1 MSTNMHRQ
9 SSSSSGSPGKNS
21 QQLFKKATSHDHHTL
36 TSSQQEM
43 LHRST
48 SGKTATQDIFSLAVE
63 DLTELH
69 QTKNLKAIN
78 ELGGFAGLAK
88 ILRTDLKKGIDWE
101 KEVNFEERSAL
112 YGLNIY
118 PEPPARKI
126 WKIFIDSLNDTTL
139 LILLFF
145 SFISMVL
152 GVAFPDTE
160 DERPIGWIEGFAIF
174 LAVAIVSIVVTVND
188 YSKERKFRSLTR
200 ESKKVEVKVIRSG
213 LNHSVLIDTIQVGD
227 IVEIEQGDG
236 IPADGLCIES
246 NQLKTDESVMTGEPD
261 LIKKNTTESPFLLS
275 GCTVAEGS
283 GKMLITC
290 VGVQSEWGRTL
301 QSLKEADEDKGSTPL
316 EEKLD
321 KLSVNIGK
329 MGMGFALMT
338 LLVLILGYWIKKLIH
353 TMEWIPPAAAFKE
366 SWQEQN
372 VVEVVKFF
380 VVALT
385 IVVVAVPEGLP
396 LAVTIAL
403 AYSVRKMMKDQNL
416 VRHLAACETMG
427 GANNICSDKTGTL
440 TLNQMRVTHAYFGG
454 RYFGDQLSSLL
465 STLSSSALQILIDGV
480 VANSKANLV
489 RNDDNKT
496 KEFATQGSK
505 TEAALLLL
513 LVKHLNQTIDSY
525 RERRHDLLSE
535 ERGCHLQLPF
545 SSKLK
550 RMSTVI
556 PNPDGDTKYRLF
568 TKGAS
573 EIVLKLCSRYM
584 KTDGTIE
591 EMNRD
596 KEDEMMRYIEEM
608 ANQGLRTICLA
619 YRDVNPDREFAS
631 RHEEMDYLENLDPVT
646 LEEDLICVGIVGI
659 KDPLRPEV
667 PAAIA
672 QCKKSGITVR
682 MITGDNILTAK
693 YIARECGILSKDGI
707 AIEGPEFR
715 KMTNDQIAEILPR
728 LQVMARSSP
737 TDKYNLVK
745 FLKKAGNVVA
755 VTGDGTND
763 APALKEADVG
773 LSMGL
778 SGTQVAK
785 EASDIIILDD
795 NFSSIVKSVLWGRSI
810 FENIRKFLTFQLTVN
825 VVALVLTIVSAIS
838 STFVNESGGFKPP
851 LSPVQML
858 WINLIMDTFA
868 ALALATEPP
877 IPELL
882 DRKPYGRKESL
893 ITPRMWVFLLGQSVF
908 QLTVLFTLYY
918 GATSFRNGAF
928 SFARNDDETR
938 TVVFNA
944 FVFCQV
950 FNEYNARKINFEYNI
965 FSGLFKS
972 AWFISISG
980 IIIVLQALIIN
991 FAYYDPTLIA
1001 TGKNDGLHAS
1011 HFTQT
1016 IPLNWYQWMLTMSIG
1031 FLSIPYGF
1039 VIRFV
1044 SRMVLRVISKKNTK
1058 NRIADEF
1065 SESATP
1071 ESEL

>member
-1 MSTNMHRQ
+1 MHTHHHHQETAPEEQKGTLFYPKKTIAPQDDIPNYNATRAHHEESDTFELTVETLTDLHQ
-9 SSSSSGSPGKNS
+9 GKNTGMIE
-21 QQLFKKATSHDHHTL
+21 QY
-36 TSSQQEM
+36 
-43 LHRST
+43 
-48 SGKTATQDIFSLAVE
+48 
-63 DLTELH
+63 
-69 QTKNLKAIN
+69 
-78 ELGGFAGLAK
+78 GGFSGLARYLK
-88 ILRTDLKKGIDWE
+88 SDLRNGISVHREGSD
-101 KEVNFEERSAL
+101 FAERSAV
-112 YGLNIY
+112 YGANVY
-118 PEPPARKI
+118 PEPPTKGI
-126 WKIFIDSLNDTTL
+126 FKIFLDSLNDTIL
-139 LILLFF
+139 LLLLFF
-145 SFISMVL
+145 AFASMIL

-160 DERPIGWIEGFAIF
+160 DERPIGWIDGFAIF
-174 LAVAIVSIVVTVND
+174 LAVAIVSSVVTFND
-188 YSKERKFRSLTR
+188 YSKEKKFRALTK
-200 ESKKVEVKVIRSG
+200 ESKKVEVRVIRDG
-213 LNHSVLIDTIQVGD
+213 NNCNVLVDCIQVGD

-236 IPADGLCIES
+236 IPADGLCVEA

-261 LIKKNTTESPFLLS
+261 LIKKNTTDSPFLLS

-283 GKMLITC
+283 GKMIVTG
-290 VGVQSEWGRTL
+290 VGVNSEWGRTL
-301 QSLKEADEDKGSTPL
+301 QSLKEADEDKGATPL

-329 MGMGFALMT
+329 VGIAFAVAT
-338 LLVLILGYWIKKLIH
+338 FLVLLLGYWIKKLIH
-353 TMEWIPPAAAFKE
+353 TTTWLPEENAFE
-366 SWQEQN
+366 EVWADN
-372 VVEVVKFF
+372 NIVEIIKFF
-380 VVALT
+380 VISFT

-454 RYFGDQLSSLL
+454 RYFGDQLGSIL
-465 STLSSSALQILIDGV
+465 STLNSSVLQTLIDGIV
-480 VANSKANLV
+480 VNSKANLV
-489 RNDDNKT
+489 KNEENKNR
-496 KEFATQGSK
+496 EYNTQGSK

-513 LVKHLNQTIDSY
+513 IVKHLNQTIDSY
-525 RERRHDLLSE
+525 RERRYDLLNE
-535 ERGCHLQLPF
+535 EKGPHLQLPF
-545 SSKLK
+545 SSKMK

-556 PNPDGDTKYRLF
+556 PNTEGETRYRLH

-573 EIVLKLCSRYM
+573 EIVVKLCSRYLRA
-584 KTDGTIE
+584 DGNIE
-591 EMNRD
+591 EMNPE
-596 KEDEMMRYIEEM
+596 KESEMMRYIEEM
-608 ANQGLRTICLA
+608 ANQGLRTICIA
-619 YRDVNPDREFAS
+619 YRDVNPDVEFSSREDE
-631 RHEEMDYLENLDPVT
+631 RDYLDKLDPVSI
-646 LEEDLICVGIVGI
+646 EEDLICIGIVGI

-667 PAAIA
+667 PSAVA
-672 QCKKSGITVR
+672 QCKRSGITVR

-707 AIEGPEFR
+707 AIEGPDFR
-715 KMTNDQIAEILPR
+715 KMTPEQIDEILPK

-737 TDKYNLVK
+737 TDKYNLVRHLRK
-745 FLKKAGNVVA
+745 RGDIVA

-825 VVALVLTIVSAIS
+825 VVALVLTIVCAIS
-838 STFVNESGGFKPP
+838 STFVQTTGGFKPP

-882 DRKPYGRKESL
+882 ERKPYGKESL
-893 ITPRMWVFLLGQSVF
+893 ITVRMWTFLTCQSLF
-908 QLTVLFTLYY
+908 QLTVLFVLYY
-918 GATSFRNGAF
+918 AATSFHNG
-928 SFARNDDETR
+928 SFFLARNDDEMR

-944 FVFCQV
+944 FVFCQI

-972 AWFISISG
+972 AWFLSISALM
-980 IIIVLQALIIN
+980 ILLQAFIIN

-1001 TGKNDGLHAS
+1001 TGKNDGSTAS

-1016 IPLNWYQWMLTMSIG
+1016 IPLNWYQWLITMTIG
-1031 FLSIPYGF
+1031 FISIPYGYL
-1039 VIRFV
+1039 IRFV
-1044 SRMVLRVISKKNTK
+1044 SRCVIHIIQKTKKN
-1058 NRIADEF
+1058 NQVYDEF
-1065 SESATP
+1065 SETATTP
-1071 ESEL
+1071 DSQNGQ

>member
-1 MSTNMHRQ
+1 MSN
-9 SSSSSGSPGKNS
+9 GSFG
-21 QQLFKKATSHDHHTL
+21 L
-36 TSSQQEM
+36 T
-43 LHRST
+43 
-48 SGKTATQDIFSLAVE
+48 VE
-63 DLTELH
+63 ELTEMH
-69 QTKNLKAIN
+69 QTKNLNI
-78 ELGGFAGLAK
+78 LSQWGGFTGLSK
-88 ILRTDLKKGIDWE
+88 LLRTDLKRGIDWD
-101 KEVNFEERSAL
+101 KEGDFEERINTF
-112 YGLNIY
+112 GINVY
-118 PEPPARKI
+118 PEPPARSLI
-126 WKIFIDSLNDTTL
+126 RIFFDSLNDTTL
-139 LILLFF
+139 IILLVFAFF
-145 SFISMVL
+145 SMVF
-152 GVAFPDTE
+152 GVAFPDE
-160 DERPIGWIEGFAIF
+160 EEERPYGWIEGCAIL
-174 LAVAIVSIVVTVND
+174 LAVAIVTTVVTVND
-188 YSKERKFRSLTR
+188 YSKERKFRSLTK
-200 ESKKVEVKVIRSG
+200 ESKKVQVKVIRNG
-213 LNHSVLIDTIQVGD
+213 NNHSILVDSILVGD

-236 IPADGLCIES
+236 IPGDGLCIES

-283 GKMLITC
+283 GKMII
-290 VGVQSEWGRTL
+290 VGIGVNSEWGRTL
-301 QSLKEADEDKGSTPL
+301 QSLKEADEDKGETPL
-316 EEKLD
+316 EQKLD
-321 KLSVNIGK
+321 QLSVNIGK
-329 MGMGFALMT
+329 VGMLFAACT
-338 LLVLILGYWIKKLIH
+338 LVVLLIGYWIKKLMYTTTWNDSTNGFEEAWADKNI
-353 TMEWIPPAAAFKE
+353 
-366 SWQEQN
+366 
-372 VVEVVKFF
+372 VEIVKFF
-380 VVALT
+380 VIALT
-385 IVVVAVPEGLP
+385 IIVVAVPEGLP

-454 RYFGDQLSSLL
+454 RYFGDQLGSLL
-465 STLSSSALQILIDGV
+465 STLSSNILQILIDGIV
-480 VANSKANLV
+480 VNSKANLV
-489 RNDDNKT
+489 KNEDNKN
-496 KEFATQGSK
+496 KEYATQGSK

-513 LVKHLNQTIDSY
+513 IVKHLNQTIDSY
-525 RERRHDLLSE
+525 RERRSDLMSE

-550 RMSTVI
+550 RMSTLI

-573 EIVLKLCSRYM
+573 EIVVKLCSKYM
-584 KTDGTIE
+584 RSDGSLET
-591 EMNRD
+591 MT
-596 KEDEMMRYIEEM
+596 KEKEQEIVRYIEEM

-619 YRDVNPDREFAS
+619 YRDVNPEVDFSSRE
-631 RHEEMDYLENLDPVT
+631 EETTYLDNLDPVS
-646 LEEDLICVGIVGI
+646 LEENLICIGVVGI

-672 QCKKSGITVR
+672 QCKKSGIIVR
-682 MITGDNILTAK
+682 MVTGDNILTAK

-707 AIEGPEFR
+707 AIEGPDFR
-715 KMTNDQIAEILPR
+715 KMTPEQVHEILPR

-745 FLKKAGNVVA
+745 YLKKRGDVVA

-825 VVALVLTIVSAIS
+825 IVALVLTIVCAIS
-838 STFVNESGGFKPP
+838 STFVNHSGGFKPP

-882 DRKPYGRKESL
+882 DRKPHGRKEGL
-893 ITPRMWVFLLGQSVF
+893 ITVKMWIFLIAQAVF
-908 QLTVLFTLYY
+908 QLTVLFVLYY
-918 GATSFRNGAF
+918 GAKTYRAGSF
-928 SFARNDDETR
+928 SFARDDDEVR

-965 FSGLFKS
+965 FSGLHKS
-972 AWFISISG
+972 IMFVVISV
-980 IIIVLQALIIN
+980 IIIVLQILMVN
-991 FAYYDPTLIA
+991 FAYYDPSLLA
-1001 TGKNDGLHAS
+1001 TGKADGTHPS
-1011 HFTQT
+1011 NFTQT
-1016 IPLNWYQWMLTMSIG
+1016 IPLNWYQWCLTVSIG
-1031 FLSIPYGF
+1031 FLGIPYGY

-1044 SRMVLRVISKKNTK
+1044 ARIIFAIIERKRKNK
-1058 NRIADEF
+1058 VFDEQ
-1065 SESATP
+1065 SETVTTP
-1071 ESEL
+1071 DSDF